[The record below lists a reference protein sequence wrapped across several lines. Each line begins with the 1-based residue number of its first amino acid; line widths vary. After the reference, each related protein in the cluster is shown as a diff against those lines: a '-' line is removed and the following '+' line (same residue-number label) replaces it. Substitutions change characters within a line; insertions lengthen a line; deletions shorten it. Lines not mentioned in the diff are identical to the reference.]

1 MSTVDRTEDRAAESA
16 TIELEPLVAAMRTV
30 ATSLLQDLEGAA
42 QALQKSGQLPKE
54 SLADSIHS
62 LRGSFRAL
70 WSTLEQHA
78 TFVGIQVESTDDDL
92 SLRSI
97 EALLEQI
104 EVRQAEIR
112 HGRHTA
118 LALVTRVS
126 ELRATTDSAA
136 KLLWIPRSE
145 AEQLVTELASDAPVD
160 TGRLDEL
167 NSDSQ
172 PFTQLLTL
180 IDAADDLDDSAWE
193 RSRSAV
199 ADAFGPD
206 LATAAARGRI
216 IAPPVGAS
224 EPTASSDAPD
234 PPASVAPVAPVA
246 MPEPTP
252 AAPEPA
258 MEPMIELADG
268 EAERS
273 GGQAVEAVE
282 LEPDSVEPDSEDGA
296 ASDETPTS
304 RRWRRRRR

>member
-16 TIELEPLVAAMRTV
+16 TIELEPLVAVMRTV

-112 HGRHTA
+112 HRRDTA
-118 LALVTRVS
+118 LALVMRVS

-234 PPASVAPVAPVA
+234 PPASVA